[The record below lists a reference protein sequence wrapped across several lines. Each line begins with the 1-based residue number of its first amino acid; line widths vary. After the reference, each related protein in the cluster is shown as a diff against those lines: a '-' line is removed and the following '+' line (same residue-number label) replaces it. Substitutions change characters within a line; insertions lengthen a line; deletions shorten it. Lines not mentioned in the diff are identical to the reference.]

1 MPSLSSLKRV
11 DLREVWPHEASDFT
25 PWLEDNIEVLGEVL
39 GLDLEVETREAS
51 VGPFSLD
58 LLARD
63 LGSNR
68 RVVIENQL
76 DATNHDHLGK
86 LLTYA
91 AGFDASVVVW
101 LVREFRPEHRAA
113 LDWLNHRTEE
123 DTAFFG
129 VVVEAW
135 KIDDSNPAPQLV
147 AIAMPNDWQKEVAS
161 RATGGEASNLSER
174 RIRYRDFYQQL
185 LDTLREKHQ
194 FTRARKA
201 QPQNWYSFA
210 SGFAGISYSVGFTAE
225 NNARVEVTIAT
236 SDGKEVNER
245 LFSQLKEVRESIEE
259 DLGFALIWDPL
270 ANRKACRICVERPG
284 EIDEDDDALAD
295 IQRWMVGNLLE
306 IRRVFL
312 PYLRELPF

>member
-11 DLREVWPHEASDFT
+11 DLHEVWPHEASDFT

-39 GLDLEVETREAS
+39 GLDLEVEKREAS

-76 DATNHDHLGK
+76 GATNYDHLGK

-113 LDWLNHRTEE
+113 LDWLNHPTGE

-135 KIDDSNPAPQLV
+135 KIDDSKPAPQLV
-147 AIAMPNDWQKEVAS
+147 ATAMPNDWQKEVAS
-161 RATGGEASNLSER
+161 RATGREASNLTER

-225 NNARVEVTIAT
+225 SNARVEVSIAT

-259 DLGFALIWDPL
+259 DLGFALKWDPL

-295 IQRWMVGNLLE
+295 IQRWMVSNLLE

-312 PYLRELPF
+312 PYLREVPV

>member
-1 MPSLSSLKRV
+1 MPTLSSLERV

-39 GLDLEVETREAS
+39 GLDLEVESREAS

-76 DATNHDHLGK
+76 DTTNHDHLGK

-91 AGFDASVVVW
+91 AGFEAGVIVW

-113 LDWLNHRTEE
+113 LDWLNHRTGE

-129 VVVEAW
+129 IVVQAW
-135 KIDDSNPAPQLV
+135 RIDESKPAPQLV
-147 AIAMPNDWQKEVAS
+147 AVATPNDWQKEVLS
-161 RATGGEASNLSER
+161 RPGGDESEGLSER
-174 RIRYRDFYQQL
+174 SIRYRDFYQEL
-185 LDTLREKHQ
+185 MDTLREEHK

-201 QPQNWYSFA
+201 QPQSWYSFA
-210 SGFAGISYSVGFTAE
+210 SGFAGFAYSVGFTGE
-225 NNARVEVTIAT
+225 SNARVELGIAT
-236 SDGKEVNER
+236 RDGKEVNER
-245 LFSQLKEVRESIEE
+245 LFKQLKEHKESIEK
-259 DLGFALIWDPL
+259 DLGFKLIWDPL
-270 ANRKACRICVERPG
+270 ENRKACRICVERPG
-284 EIDEDDDALAD
+284 RIEDDDDVLVD
-295 IQRWMVGNLLE
+295 IQGWMVGNLLE
-306 IRRVFL
+306 FRRVFRPHL
-312 PYLRELPF
+312 HELIS